1 MPKKILTGKVIR
13 NKTDKTIT
21 VLVERKYQHPLYNK
35 IIKSRKKYQAHDENN
50 KFNVGDVVSIQESRP
65 ISKLKKFKVI
75 EVTKWYKFKQN
86 YL

>member
-21 VLVERKYQHPLYNK
+21 VLIERKYQHPLYNK
-35 IIKSRKKYQAHDENN
+35 IIKSRKKYHAHDENN
-50 KFNVGDVVSIQESRP
+50 KFNVGDIVSIEETKP
-65 ISKLKKFKVI
+65 ISKIKKFKVI
-75 EVTKWYKFKQN
+75 EVVKWFKFKQN